1 MTLSPT
7 QVRARLAAPDLPE
20 TLALLGFTDA
30 DARDMLALCGRLL
43 DDPAAIDRI
52 AELAGLLHERVG
64 DVTREIAG
72 EVWQLSD
79 GRPGEPDR
87 ALAALLVTVPEV
99 RAFHRSRGISDAIS
113 WRSLAD
119 LGQQVAVHRLTF
131 GEFGIHTHGWVLNAW
146 AGGLYWL
153 GRLQYTF
160 ERTDEGLCASAHIP
174 RTGSLAPAAVDA
186 SFARVGPFFARHFP
200 DHPLVGLH
208 CMSWLLDPQLAE
220 VLPERSNIVA
230 FGTRWELTGHSQ
242 PGNADVL
249 FFVFA
254 RRGQVD
260 LEALPAESSLQ
271 RGVLAHLRGGGEWRT
286 CAGVAPLPIADGGA
300 RRSGEVTSADG
311 AGWHGADLA
320 GADAVGAD
328 LASPDLA
335 RPGAEVPESLVRQF
349 HEVYQV
355 PMGAEPSLA
364 SQRVPMRMALI
375 AEEAAELVAAVYG
388 TAAGEV
394 MDEAYA
400 RAVTLD
406 DGARDVVEAADA
418 IGDLIY
424 VLYGMALECG
434 IPLADVLAEIQGSN
448 LSKLGADGRP
458 ILREDGKVLKGPGY
472 YRPDI
477 AAVLARRG
485 WSVPP
490 T

>member
-1 MTLSPT
+1 MTLSPA
-7 QVRARLAAPDLPE
+7 QVRARLTAADLPE
-20 TLALLGFTDA
+20 TLTLLGFTDA
-30 DARDMLALCGRLL
+30 DAQDMLALSSRLA
-43 DDPAAIDRI
+43 DDPAAIERI
-52 AELAGLLHERVG
+52 VELSALLHERIG

-72 EVWQLSD
+72 DVWRITD
-79 GRPGEPDR
+79 GSPGEPEH
-87 ALAALLVTVPEV
+87 ALGALLATVPEV
-99 RAFHRSRGISDAIS
+99 RTFHRGRGISDAIS

-160 ERTDEGLCASAHIP
+160 EKVDGAGGAVRASAHIP

-186 SFARVGPFFARHFP
+186 SFARVAPFFARHFP
-200 DHPLVGLH
+200 DYPVVGLH
-208 CMSWLLDPQLAE
+208 CMSWLLDPQLAQ
-220 VLPERSNIVA
+220 VLPEHSNIVA
-230 FGTRWELTGHSQ
+230 FGRRWELTGKTAL
-242 PGNADVL
+242 GNADVL

-271 RGVLAHLRGGGEWRT
+271 RAAGDHLRGGGEWRT
-286 CAGVAPLPIADGGA
+286 CEGVAPLPEIPDGGPQPGDDLTHSEA
-300 RRSGEVTSADG
+300 VPSEVALAD
-311 AGWHGADLA
+311 
-320 GADAVGAD
+320 
-328 LASPDLA
+328 PPRTDLA
-335 RPGAEVPESLVRQF
+335 RPGAEVPEALVRQF

-355 PMGAEPSLA
+355 PVGSQPSLT
-364 SQRVPMRMALI
+364 SDRVPMRMALI
-375 AEEAAELVAAVYG
+375 AEEFAELVSAVYG

-394 MDEAYA
+394 MEEAYT
-400 RAVTLD
+400 RAVRAD
-406 DGARDVVEAADA
+406 DGARDVVEGADA

-485 WSVPP
+485 WIASGR
-490 T
+490 